1 MRKRLISLLASVFIL
16 VSCSPAPATANPVS
30 LATPT
35 PGPTAT
41 PASMPCTLLHFPV
54 TPEAALGAAFESR
67 GHVSGPA
74 DAPVTII
81 VFSDY
86 QCLPCAFLAASLR
99 QIRLT
104 HPNDVRLIY
113 LHAPQANFDKDKL
126 AIQAV
131 EAADLQGKF
140 WEMHDLLFEKQAEW
154 STLPPADFEAWAM
167 AQAADLGMDAAR
179 FQSDF
184 EGPLV
189 ADHLQQAIQ
198 STAGDRPFAPPLLFV
213 NSASRYTALADFASL
228 AMDAARF
235 QSDFEGPL
243 VADHLQQA
251 IQSTAG
257 DRPFAP
263 PLLFVNS
270 ASRYTALADFASLD
284 TVVRMDALTVRQFSA
299 CPPESIDPLKQ
310 YIVTLHTAKGDV
322 VLQLYPEK
330 TPQAVNNF
338 VFLARSGWYDGIT
351 FYRVLPENRVMTGDP
366 SETGLGNPG
375 YLFKTE
381 FATGLSFDQ
390 PGMLA
395 MDNDGPDT
403 NGSRFFITLG
413 SNAQWN
419 EQYTI
424 VGQVLSGL
432 DILSALTAR
441 DPQPG
446 IYLPPGDELI
456 SVTIEER

>member
-1 MRKRLISLLASVFIL
+1 MRKLIIILLVSAFIL
-16 VSCSPAPATANPVS
+16 TSCSPASIATNPVS

-35 PGPTAT
+35 LGPTVT
-41 PASMPCTLLHFPV
+41 PASMACTLLHFPI
-54 TPEAALGAAFESR
+54 TPEAALGAKFDNR
-67 GHVSGPA
+67 GHVSGLA

-81 VFSDY
+81 AFSDY

-104 HPNDVRLIY
+104 HPNDVRIIY
-113 LHAPQANFDKDKL
+113 LHAPQTNRDKDNL

-154 STLPPADFEAWAM
+154 SALDPVDFEAWA
-167 AQAADLGMDAAR
+167 AAEAAGLDMEPSR
-179 FQSDF
+179 FRSDF

-189 ADHLQQAIQ
+189 ADRLQQAIQ
-198 STAGDRPFAPPLLFV
+198 FTAGVQPPFSPPQLFI
-213 NSASRYTALADFASL
+213 NSTSPYTALAD
-228 AMDAARF
+228 
-235 QSDFEGPL
+235 P
-243 VADHLQQA
+243 
-251 IQSTAG
+251 
-257 DRPFAP
+257 
-263 PLLFVNS
+263 
-270 ASRYTALADFASLD
+270 ASLD
-284 TVVRMDALTVRQFSA
+284 TVVRLDALIARQFSA
-299 CPPESIDPLKQ
+299 CPPENIDPRKQ
-310 YIVTLHTAKGDV
+310 YIVTLHTAKGNV

-330 TPQAVNNF
+330 APQAVNNF

-351 FYRVLPENRVMTGDP
+351 FYRVLPDNRVMTGDP

-375 YLFKTE
+375 YLFETE
-381 FATGLSFDQ
+381 IPSGLRFDQ
-390 PGMLA
+390 PGMVA
-395 MDNDGPDT
+395 MDNDGPGT

-419 EQYTI
+419 GQFTI
-424 VGQVLSGL
+424 IGQVLSGL
-432 DILSALTAR
+432 DILSALNAR

-446 IYLPPGDELI
+446 IYLPSGDELI

>member
-1 MRKRLISLLASVFIL
+1 MRKLIMILLASVFIL
-16 VSCSPAPATANPVS
+16 VSCSPAPAAANPVS
-30 LATPT
+30 LATPS

-54 TPEAALGAAFESR
+54 TPEAALGAEFESR
-67 GHVSGPA
+67 GHVSGAA

-81 VFSDY
+81 AFSDY
-86 QCLPCAFLAASLR
+86 QCLQCAFLAASLR

-104 HPNDVRLIY
+104 HPNDVRVIY
-113 LHAPQANFDKDKL
+113 LHAPQSDRDKDNL

-154 STLPPADFEAWAM
+154 SALTPADFEAWAT
-167 AQAADLGMDAAR
+167 AQAAGLAMDAAR
-179 FQSDF
+179 FRSDF
-184 EGPLV
+184 ESPVV
-189 ADHLQQAIQ
+189 ADRLQQANQ
-198 STAGDRPFAPPLLFV
+198 FTAGVQPFAPPLLFV
-213 NSASRYTALADFASL
+213 NSASPY
-228 AMDAARF
+228 
-235 QSDFEGPL
+235 
-243 VADHLQQA
+243 
-251 IQSTAG
+251 I
-257 DRPFAP
+257 
-263 PLLFVNS
+263 
-270 ASRYTALADFASLD
+270 ALADFASLD
-284 TVVRMDALTVRQFSA
+284 TVVRMDALTARQFSA

-330 TPQAVNNF
+330 APLAVNNF

-351 FYRVLPENRVMTGDP
+351 FYRVLPDNRVMTGDP

-375 YLFKTE
+375 YLFETE
-381 FATGLSFDQ
+381 IVTGLRFDQ

-395 MDNDGPDT
+395 LDNDGPDT

-419 EQYTI
+419 GQYTI
-424 VGQVLSGL
+424 FGQVLSGL
-432 DILSALTAR
+432 DILSALTTR